1 MAHTTYFDSSQL
13 IDLGAAPNDNT
24 GDTLRTAGSKM
35 NSIVVDLD
43 SALDALDSDFR
54 VPFVTAQFADS
65 AVTTAKID
73 DQAVTTAK
81 IADGTI
87 TNIKYA
93 GSLNFDS
100 AAAND
105 IITINSAG
113 LVGIND
119 TIPEY
124 QLDITS
130 ATGASTVQFSSPSN
144 TTINLH
150 ATSNSIGSQ
159 RFKIVSESNVLSIN
173 KQAGTAIY
181 EYNEGTNATAL
192 MGHVNIT
199 GTQVGIGKNPGY
211 PLDVQ
216 GTIQSIN
223 SGGTSGVRLN
233 EAGGLEVTN
242 TSTQAYVDFK
252 NSLSDDFD
260 ARIQQ
265 DSTGLAFYTGGNG
278 TAVRRVDITGDGKV
292 GIGTSSPT
300 TKLHIN
306 EGSMKVTSATGP
318 RLGLDIQVADAAAA
332 QVRVGN
338 NTGNATFE
346 KNDGY
351 AAINISDSD
360 EFRIYQSGN
369 WTYRFQADG
378 DFFASGDV
386 TAFSSLSDKNLK
398 ENIENIPNA
407 LEKVSQLN
415 GVTFNYIGS
424 KDPMTGVI
432 AQEVQEVLPEVIY
445 ETVDNTKEDG
455 RALAVRYGNM
465 VGLLIEAIKELK
477 AEVEQLKNKE

>member
-65 AVTTAKID
+65 AVTTPKID

-81 IADGTI
+81 IADATI

-105 IITINSAG
+105 VITIDSAS

-119 TIPEY
+119 TTPLY
-124 QLDITS
+124 QLDVRS
-130 ATGASTVQFSSPSN
+130 ATGTSTVQFSSPSN
-144 TTINLH
+144 TTISLYSD
-150 ATSNSIGSQ
+150 TNSGGP
-159 RFKIVSESNVLSIN
+159 FKVVSENNVLSIN
-173 KQAGTAIY
+173 KQAGTAVY

-199 GTQVGIGKNPGY
+199 GTQVGIGKNPGF

-216 GTIQSIN
+216 GNIQSIN

-242 TSTQAYVDFK
+242 TSTQAYIDFK
-252 NSLSDDFD
+252 NSLSDDYD

-265 DSTGLAFYTGGNG
+265 DSTGLSFYTGGNG

-292 GIGTSSPT
+292 GIGTNAPT
-300 TKLHIN
+300 TELHID
-306 EGSMKVTSATGP
+306 EGSIKVTSATGP
-318 RLGLDIQVADAAAA
+318 RMGLDVQVTDAAAA

-351 AAINISDSD
+351 AAIDISDSD
-360 EFRIYQSGN
+360 EFRIYQNGN
-369 WTYRFQADG
+369 WTFRFQADG
-378 DFFASGDV
+378 DFFTSGDV
-386 TAFSSLSDKNLK
+386 TAFSTLSDRNLK

-407 LEKVSQLN
+407 LEKVSKIN

-424 KDPMTGVI
+424 KESMTGVI

-445 ETVDNTKEDG
+445 ETVDNTHEDG

-465 VGLLIEAIKELK
+465 VCLLIEAIKELT
-477 AEVEQLKNKE
+477 AEVEELKNKE

>member
-54 VPFVTAQFADS
+54 VPFVTAQLADS
-65 AVTTAKID
+65 AVITAKID

-81 IADGTI
+81 IADATI

-105 IITINSAG
+105 VITIDSAS

-119 TIPEY
+119 TTPLY
-124 QLDITS
+124 QLDVRS

-150 ATSNSIGSQ
+150 SDNNSTGP
-159 RFKIVSESNVLSIN
+159 FKVVSENNVLSIN
-173 KQAGTAIY
+173 KQAGTAVY

-199 GTQVGIGKNPGY
+199 GTQVGIGKSPGF

-216 GTIQSIN
+216 GNIQSIN

-242 TSTQAYVDFK
+242 TSTQAYIDFK
-252 NSLSDDFD
+252 NSLSDDYD

-265 DSTGLAFYTGGNG
+265 DSTGLSFYTGGNG
-278 TAVRRVDITGDGKV
+278 TAARRVDITGDGKV
-292 GIGTSSPT
+292 GIGTDAPAT
-300 TKLHIN
+300 ELHID
-306 EGSMKVTSATGP
+306 EGTIKVTSATGP
-318 RLGLDIQVADAAAA
+318 RMGLDIQVTDAAAA

-360 EFRIYQSGN
+360 EFRIYSN
-369 WTYRFQADG
+369 AAHNFTFQQDG
-378 DFFASGDV
+378 DFFARGDV
-386 TAFSSLSDKNLK
+386 TAFASLSDRQLK

-407 LEKVSQLN
+407 LEKVSKIN

-424 KDPMTGVI
+424 KESMTGVI

-445 ETVDNTKEDG
+445 ETVDNTREDG